1 MSKASKVKKWNRAKA
16 VKCEKRDRAIELFDW
31 FEKQYFDPRIHDY
44 DGIHWTLR
52 TNGEQIGWW
61 PGNNKWYF
69 RGKTYSGDLA
79 DFVTWIKKTKP

>member
-1 MSKASKVKKWNRAKA
+1 M
-16 VKCEKRDRAIELFDW
+16 
-31 FEKQYFDPRIHDY
+31 
-44 DGIHWTLR
+44 DGVHWTLR

-69 RGKTYSGDLA
+69 RGRTYSGDLA